1 MIEVCDTDK
10 NNAIQTHVDIL
21 PEVACSC
28 QTLMNSLCK
37 VVEPSSPR
45 VCLSLPH
52 DPDAG
57 VLLSFLPDGER
68 PLNLA
73 FHSDYVNCLLFFFP
87 TANVLSRIEAYMS
100 AHVCLL
106 CTALVLSPQT
116 NSKGSTEYNLLV

>member
-1 MIEVCDTDK
+1 MLEVCNIDR
-10 NNAIQTHVDIL
+10 NNAVQTPAYTS
-21 PEVACSC
+21 PEVACSR
-28 QTLMNSLCK
+28 QTLMNRLCK

-73 FHSDYVNCLLFFFP
+73 FHSDYVNCLLSFFFFFFHCE
-87 TANVLSRIEAYMS
+87 R
-100 AHVCLL
+100 
-106 CTALVLSPQT
+106 ALK
-116 NSKGSTEYNLLV
+116 N

>member
-1 MIEVCDTDK
+1 MSEVCDIDR
-10 NNAIQTHVDIL
+10 NNGIQTHVDTL
-21 PEVACSC
+21 PEVACSR

-73 FHSDYVNCLLFFFP
+73 FHSDYVNCLLFFFFL
-87 TANVLSRIEAYMS
+87 TASVLSRIEAYVS
-100 AHVCLL
+100 APVCLL

-116 NSKGSTEYNLLV
+116 NLK

>member
-1 MIEVCDTDK
+1 MLEVCDIDSPD
-10 NNAIQTHVDIL
+10 AIQTHVYTL
-21 PEVACSC
+21 PEVACSR

-45 VCLSLPH
+45 VCLRLRH

-73 FHSDYVNCLLFFFP
+73 FHSDYVNCLLFVFCFFHCE
-87 TANVLSRIEAYMS
+87 R
-100 AHVCLL
+100 
-106 CTALVLSPQT
+106 ALK
-116 NSKGSTEYNLLV
+116 N